1 MKHKGLNRIISVLLC
16 LCMVVGL
23 VPAGCLPV
31 FRAHAEDTHT
41 ESNVDGGLEGQ
52 ETDIFSA
59 LGFDLSVLPEGY
71 DPNTT
76 ETPFGRDKL
85 PGNQIFEM
93 LISNAG
99 GTNPAGKNNNE
110 LGVSNVVGA
119 SLSGPGVPL
128 QMFAAAAADFDND
141 GLPGEVVY
149 VGVEAFSLM
158 EGRELA
164 VRLLPY
170 DGKAGAF
177 GSHSNIAA
185 IETAEVFHST
195 ETSVDL
201 KDTSEQY
208 TQTRSIYEYDFEI
221 QNLLQVTD
229 GDYDGDGYAEIA
241 VYVPEAGNARI
252 DIYKWMRDDSS
263 KSDDWMDMGNWG
275 VVWSHVLSNDM
286 VPNMVSLVSADINQ
300 DGVDDLGIASSH
312 LVRHGD
318 YGKDMTFTCGE
329 TSSACILWGSR
340 IRMLQ
345 ERMPL
350 DLDIKEKNDKGEE
363 TGKVYSQVRTS
374 LTVGDINADGYDE
387 LVVTG
392 QPADDLGKNT
402 TRSVIIYAYDGTD
415 KLASLYNGMVKP
427 VDGEYKTEEITN
439 PDNTTTTK
447 TYWQSNNNFDEIYHS
462 SEGMRTNAA
471 VMRLQGFDNPYL
483 YLDSCLYEY
492 SGALSLKMSLD
503 DSKYDGTNKLGSV
516 WLSASDYVEFG
527 AVAADINGKDY
538 DQLYVSFYTE
548 SSGGKVSW
556 DVEWHYVAA
565 IESWLDTSKPT
576 VTTDHAHHGGIS
588 GLSGNAG
595 GTLVVASHTDKQEG
609 TEKGDFSQQT
619 EGKIELP
626 CCYVATPVD
635 VDRDTTIIEYTGE
648 HYLMYSDPKV
658 LAVLAAPPFFKDVEA
673 VYNYDY
679 AWQNSTAWSINTGSG
694 STEGGTSDISIGG
707 FINPVEKISSIVIMQ
722 DIAIQYTRSWGES
735 VSEAYEYSM
744 TFQTTTDEDAV
755 VLCSIPT
762 EVYVYRVYTPDENG
776 NYGEPQPLLESRN
789 FRAVTQVLPLDEYEA
804 VRLNYS
810 GDESSEPILPKVK
823 GEILKSTPGVPGSYP
838 NSSAGFEVIS
848 QFPTDS
854 EDHNFQDPAGTGFGA
869 GVISQEI
876 TFSTETEEF
885 VSNGFAIDYRLGGGY
900 DGEIALG
907 IVDGLAVTGGIAG
920 SGGYSANTAT
930 VNMSGTTISGTIF
943 NMPEQFRDYGY
954 YFDWQ
959 IFSYQYTDGT
969 SSFPVI
975 TYLVN
980 NVSQPPLLPDD
991 FQQDVERTTSDKN
1004 VLTWSYDGDY
1014 SKFIIYKYFDFPVGG
1029 GLQKVAEYGAG
1040 EAPFRMQYDENGKP
1054 YKEFYFEDTNLA
1066 PYSEYQYAIQVERLS
1081 EIPPLSSPSAL
1092 VTARTKAAVG
1102 NPDITILESDGAN
1115 DGTMHVFPDRNWYL
1129 TAEVTGPDGENGY
1142 DYYSVIQYQWQ
1153 KQDDNGKWVD
1163 MVNKTDQTLVLV
1175 SPGKEA
1181 NGEYRCRINVATKA
1195 DNTYISAYSDV
1206 VEVKQSKRSSVMEQ
1220 VYVREVKGGIEFY
1233 VKITNAHSDS
1243 GKIPTGTVIF
1253 NIYDVKTG
1261 AHRQHKGTLNGEG
1274 IYNKIVDF
1282 TAPAGTYDVE
1292 VIYEDTTGVFKPC
1305 FGECVFLAGQ
1315 DLGYTIDAPNSV
1327 TYGDGAK
1334 IVFNQVTKENG
1345 FAIKTPVSATQFGL
1359 SDTPPDGAWVH
1370 LSANNMG
1377 PANEMTDMVVTYL
1390 KQGDKVEAGKNY
1402 YYKAAWPGDTV
1413 FFVYSFV
1420 SSYDGFVE
1428 ELGRIRPNEVVIRP
1442 VHHCEFDQQYFTWS
1456 DADNCYYLKEN
1467 TPAGQYTIC
1476 MEAPDGS
1483 ICHEVITVNPRDI
1496 TLQLPTTV
1504 KKQDSNVAMGD
1515 ITYGE
1520 LEVVSGSWAPC
1531 DTDEN
1536 GKVTG
1541 TVASTSVI
1549 PSYTNTAGTHFYKDS
1564 KLDTCGSYTI
1574 DASDMLDNYN
1584 VTYRRG
1590 SLFVIGGNRD
1600 VTFGPR
1606 PFEGKDV
1613 GMLYMVSP
1621 DYAYTRVANGL
1632 TKSEAVG
1639 SQVVFTAAPDDGY
1652 QVYDWYVNG
1661 VAQGVTDTRFVY
1673 EMQNQDVIVEVQFVF
1688 RPDTLT
1694 FGVAGATEG
1703 GTLVCSDGTLTSGSV
1718 VIPNTCLTYTA
1729 VAKPGYHFKE
1739 WRYTELGNGTAYYNE
1754 DDGKMESSFLL
1765 VMPKISC
1772 SLYAVFERDEY
1783 TLTYTDKNGND
1794 GLTAWYMAKP
1804 FGDATAQEEKVTVQS
1819 GDAIPGDT
1827 EVTIQPKEGFSL
1839 HPDYNFVSF
1848 GSQGKA
1854 DYTAET
1860 YTLIITEDT
1869 QVIGYTNQDMH
1880 TLTVKFEVNTTF
1892 AFCEGAKVTL
1902 YLNDDVANKME
1913 CTYSKEQKTCT
1924 ISDIPGGSKITAKVE
1939 YPGYYV
1945 YDGLDVNG
1953 TLCTDTKYTLS
1964 ALGEDTTL
1972 TLKLTE
1978 KPVYQVTLADIGGK
1992 GTYEVTLPAGAA
2004 QEDDVVTCHENDPLT
2019 IQVKPATGYTVTY
2032 WHVKETNGEGEWET
2046 KASSLRYQFPSL
2058 TADYTFTPVFSTTTY
2073 HKISWPSLAYY
2084 GLTLTPENGSL
2095 ALTPTG
2101 SEFSFT
2107 LPTSG
2112 GDSYSAVLAN
2122 GLEFK
2127 PKDRVGADYPNVVED
2142 INGKHIF
2149 TIRNIRR
2156 DQVISVSREVVDN
2169 TLSVTPDKADVH
2181 PGQTVTVTV
2190 WYSGVKPTH
2199 FQWDNTS
2206 VIDNGDGTYTIP
2218 VPKEAKV
2225 SDILYFKV
2233 YSYYDSVELATTQVK
2248 ITITGDDVASI
2259 AITTDDI
2266 TASTDG
2272 SYWLKDSN
2280 SNGPFDF
2287 DATVSFGD
2295 GTKTT
2300 DNVTWS
2306 LWGAQM
2312 RGTTVDENGVLT
2324 ISPNEHGVK
2333 CQMKLI
2339 ATYHYPDGSTV
2350 SSEVVIHLRHA
2361 YNDNGFCVSCGA
2373 YQPATDV
2380 DNDGVYE
2387 IANAGQLFWF
2397 AAVVNGGYEG
2407 TPQNA
2412 AASAILTA
2420 DIDLENRAWTPI
2432 GRSVVVSS
2440 SYRGY
2445 FDGRGHVISG
2455 LFIDTWDV
2463 AGLFGYVGTSGVIQ
2477 GVGIAAGTVQGSAQ
2491 FTGGIAGVNNG
2502 VIRNSFNGASVSNR
2516 AEHGYS
2522 AGVAGQNQG
2531 TITQCY
2537 NTGTVT
2543 GGNWTGGITG
2553 FNYMGSVLSDCYNTG
2568 NVIGGGYWTGGIAG
2582 INYATIAN
2590 CHNVGNI
2597 TGEHTVV
2604 GIAHNTS
2611 DVTVDCTAKNC
2622 YYLAD
2627 TEDGLGGK
2635 TAAQFASGEVTWL
2648 LNDNRETIVWKQTL
2662 GQMAY
2667 PTFVGDVVYQIHN
2680 CAGDVL
2686 YSNTDGDL
2694 DHVYGDDNICDVC
2707 GHDKTPPAV
2716 EQLYPSMSL
2725 KDEVCY
2731 NFYFAVHRFEA
2742 DVENMGLLVWSSEIT
2757 DGTIENAERVFAGA
2771 TYNRKNGMY
2780 KVQTDGIPAKEM
2792 GDMIYYKIYAKQA
2805 DGTYV
2810 YSDLYHFNAV
2820 LYAEAVFKQY
2830 DDPLLHAAV
2839 VALLNY
2845 GAAAQIQFGY
2855 RTDSLMNAGL
2865 TAQQQAMV
2873 MPYGDVAS
2881 KIDGV
2886 DAVDFTKVG
2895 AFAKTETGFSG
2906 HYPTVSL
2913 KGAFAINY
2921 YFIPDQGE
2929 VGEVTFYYWSET
2941 DYRNADIL
2949 TAENATGMMTMTKS
2963 GNLYRATITGIRA
2976 IEIGQTYYVCGV
2988 YQSGGKMYS
2997 SGVMSYSLAAY
3008 CMEQSEHA
3016 TGSLQTLAQLTAVYG
3031 YYAKTYFK
3039 TTFG

>member
-128 QMFAAAAADFDND
+128 QMFATAAADFDND

-149 VGVEAFSLM
+149 VGVESVSNTSSSLPL
-158 EGRELA
+158 EILT
-164 VRLLPY
+164 Y
-170 DGKAGAF
+170 DGKNG
-177 GSHSNIAA
+177 
-185 IETAEVFHST
+185 VFRKGKTIGNLAPTDLRFHN
-195 ETSVDL
+195 TSLVATDRIF
-201 KDTSEQY
+201 DY
-208 TQTRSIYEYDFEI
+208 AV
-221 QNLLQVTD
+221 QNLLQVTA

-241 VYVPEAGNARI
+241 VYVPERGNSRI

-263 KSDDWMDMGNWG
+263 KSDDWMDMGNWS
-275 VVWSHVLSNDM
+275 VVWSYVLSNGN
-286 VPNMVSLVSADINQ
+286 VLPNMVSLVSADINR
-300 DGVDDLGIASSH
+300 DGVDDLGITSGY
-312 LVRHGD
+312 VFRRGN
-318 YGKDMTFTCGE
+318 YEECETE
-329 TSSACILWGSR
+329 TSSARILWGSR
-340 IRMLQ
+340 TRMLQ
-345 ERMPL
+345 TEL
-350 DLDIKEKNDKGEE
+350 AVDLDVEE
-363 TGKVYSQVRTS
+363 TDAEGKVVAPKTAQVRTS

-387 LVVTG
+387 LIVTG
-392 QPADDLGKNT
+392 QPVTDLGNNT
-402 TRSVIIYAYDGTD
+402 ARCYMIYSYDGTG
-415 KLASLYNGMVKP
+415 KLACLGSNIVRP
-427 VDGEYKTEEITN
+427 VDGEYQTKEVTDDEGQ
-439 PDNTTTTK
+439 TTTQTS
-447 TYWQSNNNFDEIYHS
+447 WVGNGFDEFYRSTEH
-462 SEGMRTNAA
+462 MRTNAA
-471 VMRLQGFDNPYL
+471 VVKLQGFDNPYL

-492 SGALSLKMSLD
+492 GGTLQLKMSLD
-503 DSKYDGTNKLGSV
+503 DVFYEGTGGQNKLDST
-516 WLSASDYVEFG
+516 WLSEYDYVEFG
-527 AVAADINGKDY
+527 AVAADINGKGY
-538 DQLYVSFYTE
+538 NQLYVSSYSVDSHSLSDSQFFH
-548 SSGGKVSW
+548 SGS
-556 DVEWHYVAA
+556 
-565 IESWLDTSKPT
+565 
-576 VTTDHAHHGGIS
+576 IS
-588 GLSGNAG
+588 ALSGSAEEVLKSA
-595 GTLVVASHTDKQEG
+595 TYEEKQERG
-609 TEKGDFSQQT
+609 ENGVFIHNPAQ
-619 EGKIELP
+619 P

-635 VDRDTTIIEYTGE
+635 VDYDTTIIEYTGE
-648 HYLMYSDPKV
+648 HYLTYSDPKV

-694 STEGGTSDISIGG
+694 STEGETSDASIGT
-707 FINPVEKISSIVIMQ
+707 FINPTEKVSGAVFMQ

-762 EVYVYRVYTPDENG
+762 EVYVYHVYTPDENG

-810 GDESSEPILPKVK
+810 GDKSSEPILPKIK
-823 GEILKSTPGVPGSYP
+823 GEVLKSTPGVPGSYP

-876 TFSTETEEF
+876 TFSSETEES
-885 VSNGFAIDYRLGGGY
+885 VSNGFAIDYRLGGGV
-900 DGEIALG
+900 DIEIAWGPVSGFSYLG
-907 IVDGLAVTGGIAG
+907 GYAG
-920 SGGYSANTAT
+920 SGGKSWNTAK

-959 IFSYQYTDGT
+959 IFSYKHTYGEGQDE
-969 SSFPVI
+969 SFPVV
-975 TYLVN
+975 TYMVN

-1004 VLTWSYDGDY
+1004 VLTWSYDGEY

-1040 EAPFRMQYDENGKP
+1040 EAPFRMRYDENGKP

-1261 AHRQHKGTLNGEG
+1261 VHRQHKGTLNGEG

-1377 PANEMTDMVVTYL
+1377 SANEMTDMVFTYL
-1390 KQGDKVEAGKNY
+1390 KQGDEVEAGKTY

-1428 ELGRIRPNEVVIRP
+1428 ELGSIRPNEVVIRP

-1456 DADNCYYLKEN
+1456 DADKCYYLKDN

-1520 LEVVSGSWAPC
+1520 LEVLSGSWAPC

-1590 SLFVIGGNRD
+1590 SLSVIGGNRD

-1729 VAKPGYHFKE
+1729 VAKEGYHFKE

-1783 TLTYTDKNGND
+1783 TLTYNDENGND

-1869 QVIGYTNQDMH
+1869 RVIGYTNQDMH
-1880 TLTVKFEVNTTF
+1880 TLTVVFDVTTTF

-1902 YLNDDVANKME
+1902 YLNDDVENKME
-1913 CTYSKEQKTCT
+1913 RTYSKEQKTCT

-1978 KPVYQVTLADIGGK
+1978 KPVYQVTLAGISEK

-2084 GLTLTPENGSL
+2084 GLTLTPEDGSL

-2127 PKDRVGADYPNVVED
+2127 PKDSVGADYPNVVED

-2190 WYSGVKPTH
+2190 WYSGVNPTH

-2259 AITTDDI
+2259 AITSDDL
-2266 TASTDG
+2266 TASADG

-2420 DIDLENRAWTPI
+2420 DIDLENREWTPI
-2432 GRSVVVSS
+2432 GSMTHH
-2440 SYRGY
+2440 YGGQ
-2445 FDGRGHVISG
+2445 FDGQGHVITGLSIQTVSENMG
-2455 LFIDTWDV
+2455 LFSV
-2463 AGLFGYVGTSGVIQ
+2463 VGNDGVVRR
-2477 GVGIAAGTVQGSAQ
+2477 VGIKQGEICHGPNVGGIAEENYGTIEGCFNNATVGDDTVGGAM
-2491 FTGGIAGVNNG
+2491 GGIAGNN
-2502 VIRNSFNGASVSNR
+2502 
-2516 AEHGYS
+2516 Y
-2522 AGVAGQNQG
+2522 G
-2531 TITQCY
+2531 TI
-2537 NTGTVT
+2537 
-2543 GGNWTGGITG
+2543 I
-2553 FNYMGSVLSDCYNTG
+2553 DCYNTG
-2568 NVIGGGYWTGGIAG
+2568 IVTFGGVLGGIAAN
-2582 INYATIAN
+2582 NYGTIRN
-2590 CHNVGNI
+2590 CHNVGKVDGNPYWI
-2597 TGEHTVV
+2597 PNLV
-2604 GIAHNTS
+2604 GRNWS
-2611 DVTVDCTAKNC
+2611 DAQVINC
-2622 YYLAD
+2622 YFLAD
-2627 TEDGLGGK
+2627 REDGLGGK

-2742 DVENMGLLVWSSEIT
+2742 DVENMGLLIWSSEIT

-2820 LYAEAVFKQY
+2820 LYAEAVLKQY

-2941 DYRNADIL
+2941 DYRNANIL
-2949 TAENATGMMTMTKS
+2949 TAENATGIMTMTKS
-2963 GNLYRATITGIRA
+2963 DNLYRATITGIRA

-3031 YYAKTYFK
+3031 YYAKTYFE

>member
-1 MKHKGLNRIISVLLC
+1 MQKNGLNRFVSILLC
-16 LCMVVGL
+16 LCMVLGL
-23 VPAGCLPV
+23 VPAGCLPA
-31 FRAHAEDTHT
+31 FRAHAADSHT

-85 PGNQIFEM
+85 PGNQVFEM

-99 GTNPAGKNNNE
+99 GTNPAGKNNNN
-110 LGVSNVVGA
+110 LGVSDVINAHLG
-119 SLSGPGVPL
+119 GTGVPL

-149 VGVEAFSLM
+149 VGVEAFSADTTSLQ
-158 EGRELA
+158 LNI
-164 VRLLPY
+164 LPY
-170 DGKAGAF
+170 DGKTESFTRKDKNTGNDLPISIRTI
-177 GSHSNIAA
+177 GSIAKSAYNLTDDNI
-185 IETAEVFHST
+185 V
-195 ETSVDL
+195 
-201 KDTSEQY
+201 
-208 TQTRSIYEYDFEI
+208 RDFVV
-221 QNLLQVTD
+221 QNLLQIAA

-241 VYVPEAGNARI
+241 VYVPEEGNARI
-252 DIYKWMRDDSS
+252 DIYKWMRDDNS
-263 KSDDWMDMGNWG
+263 KSDDWMDMGNWS
-275 VVWSHVLSNDM
+275 VVWSHVLSNNT
-286 VPNMVSLVSADINQ
+286 VPNMVSLVSADINR
-300 DGVDDLGIASSH
+300 DGIDDLGIASSH
-312 LVRHGD
+312 VLYHLSANNGLVFSC
-318 YGKDMTFTCGE
+318 KS
-329 TSSACILWGSR
+329 TSSAVILWGKR
-340 IRMLQ
+340 AGMLQ
-345 ERMPL
+345 EHISLEL
-350 DLDIKEKNDKGEE
+350 DVAE
-363 TGKVYSQVRTS
+363 TDSEGKVVTPKTAQVRTS

-387 LVVTG
+387 LIVTG
-392 QPADDLGKNT
+392 QPVADLGKNT
-402 TRSVIIYAYDGTD
+402 ARCYMIYTYDGTD
-415 KLASLYNGMVKP
+415 KLACLASNIVRP
-427 VDGEYKTEEITN
+427 VDGEYKTEEIIN
-439 PDNTTTTK
+439 PDDGSTTIK
-447 TYWQSNNNFDEIYHS
+447 KYWNSKNGFDEGYRS

-471 VMRLQGFDNPYL
+471 VVKLQGYDNPYL

-492 SGALSLKMSLD
+492 VGQLSLKMSLD
-503 DSKYDGTNKLGSV
+503 DAKYDGEHQLNSL
-516 WLSASDYVEFG
+516 WLDGECYVEFG
-527 AVAADINGKDY
+527 AAAANINGVDDSGNRLG
-538 DQLYVSFYTE
+538 DQLYVSFYPQT
-548 SSGGKVSW
+548 SSVNGSN
-556 DVEWHYVAA
+556 HY
-565 IESWLDTSKPT
+565 
-576 VTTDHAHHGGIS
+576 HNGGIS
-588 GLSGNAG
+588 ALSGSKEGVLKSETYEA
-595 GTLVVASHTDKQEG
+595 TDKYVQM
-609 TEKGDFSQQT
+609 
-619 EGKIELP
+619 P

-635 VDRDTTIIEYTGE
+635 VDYDTTIIEYTGE
-648 HYLMYSDPKV
+648 HYLQYSDPKV

-694 STEGGTSDISIGG
+694 SSEGETSDVSIGT
-707 FINPVEKISSIVIMQ
+707 FINPTEKATSAVFIQ

-735 VSEAYEYSM
+735 VSKSYEYSM

-755 VLCSIPT
+755 VLCSLPT
-762 EVYVYRVYTPDENG
+762 EVYVYHVYTPDENG

-810 GDESSEPILPKVK
+810 GDKSSEPILPKIK
-823 GEILKSTPGVPGSYP
+823 GEVLKSTPGVPGSYP

-876 TFSTETEEF
+876 TFSTETEES
-885 VSNGFAIDYRLGGGY
+885 VSNGFAIDYRLGGGL
-900 DGEIALG
+900 ETEVSLG
-907 IVDGLAVTGGIAG
+907 VVNGFSYLGGYAG
-920 SGGYSANTAT
+920 SGGKSWNTAK

-969 SSFPVI
+969 DSFPVV
-975 TYLVN
+975 TYMVN
-980 NVSQPPLLPDD
+980 NVAQPPVLPDD

-1029 GLQKVAEYGAG
+1029 GLQKVAEYKAG

-1092 VTARTKAAVG
+1092 VTARTKASVG
-1102 NPDITILESDGAN
+1102 NPDITILESDGEN

-1181 NGEYRCRINVATKA
+1181 NGEYRCRINVLTKA
-1195 DNTYISAYSDV
+1195 DNTAISAYSEP
-1206 VEVKQSKRSSVMEQ
+1206 VEVVQSKRSSVMEQ
-1220 VYVREVKGGIEFY
+1220 VYVREVQGGIEFY
-1233 VKITNAHSDS
+1233 VKIANAHSDS

-1274 IYNKIVDF
+1274 IYNKIVAY

-1305 FGECVFLAGQ
+1305 FGECVFLVGQ

-1334 IVFNQVTKENG
+1334 IVFNEVTKENG

-1377 PANEMTDMVVTYL
+1377 PANEMTDMVFTYL
-1390 KQGDKVEAGKNY
+1390 KQGDTVEAGKNY

-1428 ELGRIRPNEVVIRP
+1428 ELGSIRPNEVVIRP
-1442 VHHCEFDQQYFTWS
+1442 VHHCDFDQQYFTWS
-1456 DADNCYYLKEN
+1456 DTDKCYYLKEN

-1476 MEAPDGS
+1476 IKAPDGS
-1483 ICHEVITVNPRDI
+1483 VCHEVITVNPRDI

-1504 KKQDSNVAMGD
+1504 KKQDSNEDMGD

-1541 TVASTSVI
+1541 TVASTSVN
-1549 PSYTNTAGTHFYKDS
+1549 PSYTNTAGTRFNKDS
-1564 KLDTCGSYTI
+1564 KLDTCGRYTI

-1590 SLFVIGGNRD
+1590 SLSVIGGNRD

-1606 PFEGKDV
+1606 PFEEKDV

-1621 DYAYTRVANGL
+1621 DYAYTREENGV
-1632 TKSEAVG
+1632 TMKAAVG

-1694 FGVAGATEG
+1694 FGIAGATQG

-1718 VIPNTCLTYTA
+1718 VIPNTVLEYTA

-1783 TLTYTDKNGND
+1783 TLSYTDKNGND
-1794 GLTAWYMAKP
+1794 GLMAWYMAQP
-1804 FGDATAQEEKVTVQS
+1804 FGDITAEQEKVIVQS

-1827 EVTIQPKEGFSL
+1827 EVTVQPKEGFSL

-1860 YTLIITEDT
+1860 YTLTITEDT

-1880 TLTVKFEVNTTF
+1880 TLTVEFVINTTF

-1902 YLNDDVANKME
+1902 YFNDDVANKME
-1913 CTYSKEQKTCT
+1913 CTYSEEKKTCT
-1924 ISDIPGGSKITAKVE
+1924 IPNIPGGSKITAKVE

-1978 KPVYQVTLADIGGK
+1978 KPVYQVTLAGIGEK
-1992 GTYEVTLPAGAA
+1992 GTYEVTLPAGAT
-2004 QEDDVVTCHENDPLT
+2004 QKDTVVTCHENDPLT

-2032 WHVKETNGEGEWET
+2032 WNVKETNGTGSWES

-2073 HKISWPSLAYY
+2073 HKISWPSLAFY

-2107 LPTSG
+2107 LSS
-2112 GDSYSAVLAN
+2112 DSYNYVLAN
-2122 GLEFK
+2122 GLEFL
-2127 PKDRVGADYPNVVED
+2127 PKDRVDEDYPNVVEE

-2156 DQVISVSREVVDN
+2156 DQVISVSMEVVDN

-2190 WYSGVKPTH
+2190 RYSGVKPTH

-2206 VIDNGDGTYTIP
+2206 VIDNGDGTYSIP

-2233 YSYYDSVELATTQVK
+2233 YSYYDSVELATTKVK

-2259 AITTDDI
+2259 AITSDDL
-2266 TASTDG
+2266 TASEDG

-2280 SNGPFDF
+2280 SHGPFDF

-2312 RGTTVDENGVLT
+2312 RGTTVDENGILT
-2324 ISPNEHGVK
+2324 ISPNEHGVN

-2339 ATYHYPDGSTV
+2339 ATYQYPDGTTV
-2350 SSEVVIHLRHA
+2350 SSEVVIHLCHE
-2361 YNDNGFCVSCGA
+2361 YNANGFCVGCGA

-2380 DNDGVYE
+2380 GGDGVYE
-2387 IANAGQLFWF
+2387 IHNAGQLFWF
-2397 AAVVNGGYEG
+2397 AAVVNGGYED

-2432 GRSVVVSS
+2432 GSRVSPYS
-2440 SYRGY
+2440 GQ
-2445 FDGRGHVISG
+2445 FDGRGHVIRG
-2455 LFIDTWDV
+2455 LSVITSQE
-2463 AGLFGYVGTSGVIQ
+2463 AGLFGYVGESGVVQ
-2477 GVGIAAGTVQGSAQ
+2477 RVGIQDGTVCGDGAV
-2491 FTGGIAGVNNG
+2491 GGIVGVNNG
-2502 VIRNSFNGASVSNR
+2502 TIRNSFNSATVSGGAVGSVV
-2516 AEHGYS
+2516 GGI
-2522 AGVAGQNQG
+2522 AGAN
-2531 TITQCY
+2531 Y
-2537 NTGTVT
+2537 GTVT
-2543 GGNWTGGITG
+2543 
-2553 FNYMGSVLSDCYNTG
+2553 DCYNTG
-2568 NVIGGGYWTGGIAG
+2568 IVTNGSHVGGITGG
-2582 INYATIAN
+2582 NYGAIAN
-2590 CHNVGNI
+2590 CHNVGEVDGYKSWISCLVGANYVY
-2597 TGEHTVV
+2597 GSYNATV
-2604 GIAHNTS
+2604 T
-2611 DVTVDCTAKNC
+2611 NC

-2635 TAAQFASGEVTWL
+2635 TAAQFASGEVAWL
-2648 LNDNRETIVWKQTL
+2648 LNNSSSEGVWKQTL
-2662 GQMAY
+2662 GQMDY
-2667 PTFVGDVVYQIHN
+2667 PTFTGDVVYQIHN
-2680 CAGDVL
+2680 CAADTL

-2716 EQLYPSMSL
+2716 NLAYPTMSL
-2725 KDEVCY
+2725 KDEIRY
-2731 NFYFAVHRFEA
+2731 NFYFTVQKIDANA
-2742 DVENMGLLVWSSEIT
+2742 LDMGLLVWSSEMT
-2757 DGTIENAERVFAGA
+2757 NGTIENAEQVFAGA
-2771 TYNRKNGMY
+2771 TYNRKNGLY

-2792 GDMIYYKIYAKQA
+2792 GDVIYYKVYAKQA

-2810 YSDLYHFNAV
+2810 YSDLHRFNAV
-2820 LYAEAVFKQY
+2820 LYAESVFKQY
-2830 DDPLLHAAV
+2830 DDSLLHATV

-2865 TAQQQAMV
+2865 TAQQQALV
-2873 MPYGDVAS
+2873 MPYDDVYS

-2886 DAVDFTKVG
+2886 DAVDLGKVG
-2895 AFAKTETGFSG
+2895 AFAKTETGFSEY
-2906 HYPTVSL
+2906 YPTVSL

-2921 YFIPDQGE
+2921 YFHPDQSE

-2941 DYRNADIL
+2941 DYRNADVL
-2949 TAENATGMMTMTKS
+2949 TAENATGVMTMTKS
-2963 GNLYRATITGIRA
+2963 GSLYKATITGIRA
-2976 IEIGQTYYVCGV
+2976 MEIDRTYYVCGV
-2988 YQSGGKMYS
+2988 YQSGGKIYS
-2997 SGVMSYSLAAY
+2997 TGVVAYSLAAY
-3008 CMEQSEHA
+3008 CMDQAEVA
-3016 TGSLQTLAQLTAVYG
+3016 TGSLQTMAQLTAVYG
-3031 YYAKTYFK
+3031 YYAKTYIK